1 MLKPPSTASR
11 HFKTAGTPGAQ
22 VLRKEQ
28 AMAWERKLMRTVR
41 VRNVN
46 KSGTL
51 ARLLASIANLGA
63 SVGSIEM
70 LTETA
75 QAVVRD
81 ITVYADDEEHMDHVI
96 ETMRVNEG
104 TRVLEVRDEVLRVHQ
119 KGKIAI
125 RSRFPIDSTAT
136 LRRVYTPG
144 VAEVCLKIADDP
156 ELAWLYTSISHFVA
170 IVTDGSAVL
179 GLGDIGALASMPV
192 MEGKAMLMETLV
204 GLSGMPILLNTRD
217 PEQIIQAVANIAP
230 TFAAIQLE
238 DISAPRCFEV
248 EERLQAMLDIP
259 VFHDNQ
265 HGTAVVSTAALQVM
279 ASRARVDIGK
289 AVIGQV
295 GLGAAGNAIAKML
308 MRLTGNPVLGI
319 DLNETCM
326 ERFEHDGGRRSS
338 LAEIMSECQIV
349 IATTG
354 VPNLIPPEMIRK
366 GQIILALSH
375 PKPEIDP
382 EEAMQRGA
390 IFSADGKSVNN
401 ILGFPGIFRGAVDSR
416 APRITH
422 EMLVAAVDV
431 LVRETPSEELM
442 PNPLDKRVHRQVARA
457 VAETAM
463 RQGIARAEYVSYV
476 EE

>member
-1 MLKPPSTASR
+1 
-11 HFKTAGTPGAQ
+11 
-22 VLRKEQ
+22 
-28 AMAWERKLMRTVR
+28 MAWERKLMRTVR

-51 ARLLASIANLGA
+51 ARLLASIADLGA

-104 TRVLEVRDEVLRVHQ
+104 TRVLEVRDDVLQVHQ

-125 RSRFPIDSTAT
+125 RSRFPIDSTAM

-156 ELAWLYTSISHFVA
+156 ELAWLYTSISHMVA

-179 GLGDIGALASMPV
+179 GLGDIGAVASMPV

-204 GLSGMPILLNTRD
+204 GLSGMPILLNTKD
-217 PEQIIQAVANIAP
+217 PEQIIQAVTTIAP

-259 VFHDNQ
+259 VFHDDQ
-265 HGTAVVSTAALQVM
+265 HGTAVVSTAALQVI
-279 ASRARVDIGK
+279 ASRAHVDIGN
-289 AVIGQV
+289 AVIGQL

-308 MRLTGNPVLGI
+308 MRLTGNPVLGV
-319 DLNETCM
+319 DLNEICM
-326 ERFEHDGGRRSS
+326 ERFEQDGGKRSS
-338 LAEIMSECQIV
+338 LPEIMAECQV
-349 IATTG
+349 VMATTG
-354 VPNLIPPEMIRK
+354 VPNLIKPDMIRK
-366 GQIILALSH
+366 GQIILALSN

-382 EEAMQRGA
+382 EEAVARGA

-401 ILGFPGIFRGAVDSR
+401 VLGFPGIFRGAVDSR

-422 EMLVAAVDV
+422 EMLIAAVDV
-431 LVRETPSEELM
+431 LVRETPSGELM
-442 PNPLDKRVHRQVARA
+442 PNPLDKKVHRQVARA
-457 VAETAM
+457 VAETAI
-463 RQGIARAEYVSYV
+463 RQGIARAEYVPYV

>member
-1 MLKPPSTASR
+1 
-11 HFKTAGTPGAQ
+11 
-22 VLRKEQ
+22 
-28 AMAWERKLMRTVR
+28 MAWERKLMRTVR
-41 VRNVN
+41 VRNLQ

-51 ARLLASIANLGA
+51 ARLLASIADMGA

-104 TRVLEVRDEVLRVHQ
+104 TRVLEVRDEVLQVHQ

-125 RSRFPIDSTAT
+125 RSRFPVDSTAM

-156 ELAWLYTSISHFVA
+156 ELAWLYTSISHLVA

-179 GLGDIGALASMPV
+179 GLGDIGPLASMPV

-204 GLSGMPILLNTRD
+204 GLSGMPILLNTKD
-217 PEQIIQAVANIAP
+217 TDQIIQAVATIAP

-248 EERLQAMLDIP
+248 EERLQAILDIP
-259 VFHDNQ
+259 VMHDDQ
-265 HGTAVVSTAALQVM
+265 HGTAVVSTAALHVI
-279 ASRARVDIGK
+279 AKRAHVGLEK
-289 AVIGQV
+289 AVIGQL

-308 MRLTGNPVLGI
+308 MRLTGNPVLGA

-326 ERFEHDGGRRSS
+326 ARFERDGGKRST
-338 LAEIMSECQIV
+338 LPEIMSECQVV

-354 VPNLIPPEMIRK
+354 VPNLINPDMIHK
-366 GQIILALSH
+366 GQIILALSN

-382 EEAMQRGA
+382 QEAMERGA

-401 ILGFPGIFRGAVDSR
+401 VLGFPGIFRGAVDAR

-422 EMLVAAVDV
+422 EMLIAAMEV
-431 LVRETPSEELM
+431 LVRQTPSGELM
-442 PNPLDKRVHRQVARA
+442 PNPLDKKVHREVARA
-457 VAETAM
+457 VAETAI
-463 RQGIARAEYVSYV
+463 RQGIARAEYVPYV
-476 EE
+476 ED